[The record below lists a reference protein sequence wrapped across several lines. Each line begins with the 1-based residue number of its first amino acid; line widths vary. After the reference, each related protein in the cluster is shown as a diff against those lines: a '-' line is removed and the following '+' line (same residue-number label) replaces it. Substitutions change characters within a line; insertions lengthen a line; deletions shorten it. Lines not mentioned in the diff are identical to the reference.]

1 MSQGGANELDSQL
14 RAVGVNKEQR
24 KRLIA
29 AARLGGI
36 PNPLKQL
43 GLKEPDGPEQSSGRR
58 RSRSRSPRRQIA
70 WQPALEAPPPPL
82 VAPGS
87 LPLTIAPSVGPRI
100 VRTPARPAVKVNAKD
115 EDDPDLDS
123 FLAGGRAIMA
133 KAKAMGAARKEQAA
147 KEQVEVDQQKERENE
162 EAAAEERARLEE
174 ERRREEEERER
185 QEEERRREARRRARR
200 EEKMRRKEQKKRLRA
215 EEEGEPPAQEDE
227 DDSVDDDLDEDA
239 ERRRRQQAPSKGF
252 FSQAFKG
259 NQQQR
264 ALWSEPIKGHVSNNY
279 KGTSDADLERR
290 FRLIGGGQSAG
301 EKLMTEE
308 EVLAMLR
315 NRKSKGR

>member
-1 MSQGGANELDSQL
+1 LDSQL

-43 GLKEPDGPEQSSGRR
+43 GLKEPIDSPR
-58 RSRSRSPRRQIA
+58 RSRTRSRSPRR
-70 WQPALEAPPPPL
+70 PATWPTAVEATPASGAGPL
-82 VAPGS
+82 A
-87 LPLTIAPSVGPRI
+87 LTGGA
-100 VRTPARPAVKVNAKD
+100 PARPARAPPRPAAPSRSKD
-115 EDDPDLDS
+115 EEDPDLDS

-133 KAKAMGAARKEQAA
+133 KAKAMGAARREQAVR
-147 KEQVEVDQQKERENE
+147 EQEATREACVKQQERESE
-162 EAAAEERARLEE
+162 EAAAAERIRLEE
-174 ERRREEEERER
+174 LRRKQEEERER
-185 QEEERRREARRRARR
+185 EEEERRREARRRARR
-200 EEKMRRKEQKKRLRA
+200 EEKLRRKEQKKRLRA
-215 EEEGEPPAQEDE
+215 KEEEELEEEEDSGEEVHQDE
-227 DDSVDDDLDEDA
+227 EA
-239 ERRRRQQAPSKGF
+239 ERRRQAQRPGF

-264 ALWSEPIKGHVSNNY
+264 ALWSEPIKGHVSNHY

-290 FRLIGGGQSAG
+290 FRLIGAGAQGAG

-315 NRKSKGR
+315 NRKSKGMR

>member
-1 MSQGGANELDSQL
+1 MSSGNELDSQL

-43 GLKEPDGPEQSSGRR
+43 GLKEPVDSPR
-58 RSRSRSPRRQIA
+58 RSRTRSRSPRR
-70 WQPALEAPPPPL
+70 PATWPTAVEATPASGAGPL
-82 VAPGS
+82 A
-87 LPLTIAPSVGPRI
+87 LTGGA
-100 VRTPARPAVKVNAKD
+100 PARPARAPPRPAAPSRSKD
-115 EDDPDLDS
+115 EEDPDLDS

-133 KAKAMGAARKEQAA
+133 KAKAMGAARR
-147 KEQVEVDQQKERENE
+147 EQVAREQENREARDVQQQRESE
-162 EAAAEERARLEE
+162 EAAAAERIRLDEL
-174 ERRREEEERER
+174 RRKQEEERER
-185 QEEERRREARRRARR
+185 EEEEMRREARRRARR
-200 EEKMRRKEQKKRLRA
+200 EEKLRRKEQKKRLRA
-215 EEEGEPPAQEDE
+215 EEEEELEPEE
-227 DDSVDDDLDEDA
+227 DDSAEEVHQDEEA
-239 ERRRRQQAPSKGF
+239 ERRRQAQRPGF

-264 ALWSEPIKGHVSNNY
+264 ALWSEPIKGHVSNHY

-290 FRLIGGGQSAG
+290 FRLIGAGGQG
-301 EKLMTEE
+301 VGGNEKLMTEE

-315 NRKSKGR
+315 NRKSKGMR

>member
-1 MSQGGANELDSQL
+1 LDSQL

-43 GLKEPDGPEQSSGRR
+43 GLKEPVDSPR
-58 RSRSRSPRRQIA
+58 RSRTRSRSPRR
-70 WQPALEAPPPPL
+70 PATWPTAVEAPASGAGPL
-82 VAPGS
+82 A
-87 LPLTIAPSVGPRI
+87 LTGGA
-100 VRTPARPAVKVNAKD
+100 PARPARAPPRPAAPSRPKD
-115 EDDPDLDS
+115 EEDPDLDS

-133 KAKAMGAARKEQAA
+133 KAKAMGAARREQAA
-147 KEQVEVDQQKERENE
+147 REQEARHEATEKQQQRESE
-162 EAAAEERARLEE
+162 EAAAAERNRLEE
-174 ERRREEEERER
+174 MRRKEEEERER
-185 QEEERRREARRRARR
+185 EEEEKRREARRRARR
-200 EEKMRRKEQKKRLRA
+200 EEKLRRKEQKKRLRA
-215 EEEGEPPAQEDE
+215 EEEEEVEEDE
-227 DDSVDDDLDEDA
+227 DSADTVQQDEEA
-239 ERRRRQQAPSKGF
+239 ERRRQAQRPGF

-264 ALWSEPIKGHVSNNY
+264 ALWSEPIKGHVSNHY

-290 FRLIGGGQSAG
+290 FRLIGAGGQGAG

-315 NRKSKGR
+315 NRKSKGMR

>member
-1 MSQGGANELDSQL
+1 MSSGNELDSQL

-43 GLKEPDGPEQSSGRR
+43 GLKEPVDSPR
-58 RSRSRSPRRQIA
+58 RSRTRSRSPRR
-70 WQPALEAPPPPL
+70 PATWPTAVEATPASGAGTL
-82 VAPGS
+82 A
-87 LPLTIAPSVGPRI
+87 LTGGA
-100 VRTPARPAVKVNAKD
+100 PARPARAPPRPAGPSRKKD
-115 EDDPDLDS
+115 EEDPDLDS

-133 KAKAMGAARKEQAA
+133 KAKAMGAARR
-147 KEQVEVDQQKERENE
+147 EQVAREQENREARDVQQQRESE
-162 EAAAEERARLEE
+162 EAAAAERIRLEE
-174 ERRREEEERER
+174 LRRRQEEERER
-185 QEEERRREARRRARR
+185 EEEERRREARRRSRR
-200 EEKMRRKEQKKRLRA
+200 EEKLRRKEQKKRLRA
-215 EEEGEPPAQEDE
+215 EEQEENELEEE
-227 DDSVDDDLDEDA
+227 DDSAEEVNQDEEA
-239 ERRRRQQAPSKGF
+239 ERRRQAQRPGF

-264 ALWSEPIKGHVSNNY
+264 ALWSEPIKGHVSNHY

-290 FRLIGGGQSAG
+290 FRLIGAGAQGGA
-301 EKLMTEE
+301 EKLMSEE

-315 NRKSKGR
+315 NRKSKGPR

>member
-1 MSQGGANELDSQL
+1 MSSGNELDSQL

-43 GLKEPDGPEQSSGRR
+43 GLKEPVDSPR
-58 RSRSRSPRRQIA
+58 RSRTRSRSPRRNA
-70 WQPALEAPPPPL
+70 TWPTAVEAAPASGAGPL
-82 VAPGS
+82 A
-87 LPLTIAPSVGPRI
+87 LTGGA
-100 VRTPARPAVKVNAKD
+100 PARPARAPPRPAAPARSKD
-115 EDDPDLDS
+115 EEDPDLDS

-133 KAKAMGAARKEQAA
+133 KAKAMGAARREQAA
-147 KEQVEVDQQKERENE
+147 REQEASREAFDKQQQRETE
-162 EAAAEERARLEE
+162 EALAAERIRLEE
-174 ERRREEEERER
+174 LRRKEEEERER
-185 QEEERRREARRRARR
+185 EEEESRREARRRSRR
-200 EEKMRRKEQKKRLRA
+200 EEKLRRKEQKKRLRA
-215 EEEGEPPAQEDE
+215 EEEEEIEEEED
-227 DDSVDDDLDEDA
+227 SIDEFHQDEEA
-239 ERRRRQQAPSKGF
+239 ERRRQAQRPGF

-264 ALWSEPIKGHVSNNY
+264 ALWSEPIKGHVSNHY

-290 FRLIGGGQSAG
+290 FRLIGAGGQDAG

-308 EVLAMLR
+308 QVLAMLR
-315 NRKSKGR
+315 NRKSKGGR

>member
-1 MSQGGANELDSQL
+1 MSSSELDSQL

-43 GLKEPDGPEQSSGRR
+43 GLREPSSGER
-58 RSRSRSPRRQIA
+58 RSRSRSPHRAAA
-70 WQPALEAPPPPL
+70 WQAALEAPPPPATSGAL
-82 VAPGS
+82 PLAVAPGAGQR
-87 LPLTIAPSVGPRI
+87 LVRAPS
-100 VRTPARPAVKVNAKD
+100 ARPAPRAGPAKE

-133 KAKAMGAARKEQAA
+133 KAKAMGQARRERVAREQLEVERQQQR
-147 KEQVEVDQQKERENE
+147 EQEEAMVIERERQE
-162 EAAAEERARLEE
+162 QERRRQEEERA
-174 ERRREEEERER
+174 R
-185 QEEERRREARRRARR
+185 QEEERRREERRRARR
-200 EEKMRRKEQKKRLRA
+200 EEKLRRKEQKKRQRA
-215 EEEGEPPAQEDE
+215 EEEEELEDE
-227 DDSVDDDLDEDA
+227 DTADEEPEDDEA
-239 ERRRRQQAPSKGF
+239 ERRRRQQAPAKGF

-290 FRLIGGGQSAG
+290 FRLIGAGAQSAG

-315 NRKSKGR
+315 NRKSKGGR